1 MELGIGSIIF
11 AFGAGILSTLSP
23 CVIPILPIVIGS
35 ALNEHRYGPFALAI
49 GLTASFTLL
58 GTLLASLGGSL
69 GINAEHFRVFA
80 AVLVLII
87 GLVLISPALQEKF
100 AVATS
105 SISSSGNSL
114 LSHIHIKGAWGQFVL
129 GLLLGIVWAPCVGPT
144 LGAAVTLAS
153 QGKDLAMVTLVMA
166 TFGLGA
172 GLPLAALGLV
182 SRQGFLRSR
191 GTLGNVAKFG
201 KMLMG
206 GFLILMGAL
215 ILLGLDKAIEAYL
228 VKVSPDWLTNVTT
241 YF

>member
-1 MELGIGSIIF
+1 MELGIGSIVF
-11 AFGAGILSTLSP
+11 AFIAGILSTLSP

-35 ALNEHRYGPFALAI
+35 ALNEHRFGPFALAI

-58 GTLLASLGGSL
+58 GTFLASMGSSL
-69 GINAEHFRVFA
+69 GIDAEHFRVLA
-80 AVLVLII
+80 AVLMLLI
-87 GLVLISPALQEKF
+87 GLVLVSPMLQEKF
-100 AVATS
+100 ATATS
-105 SISSSGNSL
+105 SITSSGNSL
-114 LSHIHIKGAWGQFVL
+114 LSHVHVKGAWGQFVL

-153 QGKDLAMVTLVMA
+153 QGRDTAMVSLVMT

-172 GLPLAALGLV
+172 GLPLAALGLL

-191 GTLGNVAKFG
+191 GALGSMAKIG

-206 GFLILMGAL
+206 GFLILIVTF

-228 VKVSPDWLTNVTT
+228 VKASPDWLINLTT